1 MSLIN
6 KYRPKRWEDVAGHEV
21 EIKRLKGIIKLGTQT
36 NAVLFAGPSGL
47 GKTTLARMFANYMN
61 CEKHTFCGECRACK
75 SKGADIVE
83 INGAANNKID
93 DMRTL
98 METLRFKPQ
107 HGKYR
112 FVIIDEVQ
120 QLTTQ
125 AEQSFLTTLEEPPKH
140 VIFLL
145 CTMQPEKCGKALL
158 TRGSYFDLQNPSRDQ
173 VVERLK
179 TICKAE
185 KTKIPESVLTV
196 IAENSLGCVRQA
208 VQLLEAAMQVLPE
221 LGKKSDDD
229 VEKYLLRNVVSGG
242 SANDDASAVQVLTG
256 ILTGDYKLVHRTLLE
271 VNDFNTFVNKLSYL
285 AMYIPDREL
294 VGSHKLIWHTAANKQ
309 FYAALEKQKLDP
321 KKLVKQS
328 YAVLDE
334 VNSLKYQMGS
344 FMANN
349 RHMFTTRLARLAM
362 TFKTEK

>member
-125 AEQSFLTTLEEPPKH
+125 AEQCFGENTLVETSDGLVKISDILVGDKVFSFNHLT
-140 VIFLL
+140 
-145 CTMQPEKCGKALL
+145 
-158 TRGSYFDLQNPSRDQ
+158 
-173 VVERLK
+173 
-179 TICKAE
+179 E
-185 KTKIPESVLTV
+185 KTELRDVVAVSEKQTS
-196 IAENSLGCVRQA
+196 EN
-208 VQLLEAAMQVLPE
+208 M
-221 LGKKSDDD
+221 
-229 VEKYLLRNVVSGG
+229 LRIY
-242 SANDDASAVQVLTG
+242 TG
-256 ILTGDYKLVHRTLLE
+256 TGDSDYFECTENHRIWS
-271 VNDFNTFVNKLSYL
+271 NT
-285 AMYIPDREL
+285 R
-294 VGSHKLIWHTAANKQ
+294 
-309 FYAALEKQKLDP
+309 
-321 KKLVKQS
+321 QS
-328 YAVLDE
+328 YVYAKDILEGED
-334 VNSLKYQMGS
+334 
-344 FMANN
+344 
-349 RHMFTTRLARLAM
+349 LAI
-362 TFKTEK
+362 K